1 MSATPPVLDRHVL
14 ASLQSAACSASVRAG
29 HGKQFAT
36 LRARLAIRGREL
48 HAIRKGDQAFYEV
61 RHNGQAR
68 TCGTVHDVEG
78 LIAQIDSARAT

>member
-1 MSATPPVLDRHVL
+1 MSAAPPQLDGR
-14 ASLQSAACSASVRAG
+14 AFESLRDIAFVGSIHAG

-48 HAIRKGDQAFYEV
+48 HAIRKGEQAFYEV

-78 LIAQIDSARAT
+78 LIAQIDSASAT